1 MPARMYAVGALL
13 ALLVPALAGAWPVDL
28 VVPLESGKE
37 HFHKL
42 STVDWVEVEDA
53 SIATAEVLPG
63 SNELLLTGHSTGRT
77 LLLLYAGGRFAV
89 WRLTVGTPPP
99 EDPAPRLA
107 AARKACPDL
116 KTTEGAERGLSATVK
131 DTACRMALMELLR
144 TDAYVARELEL
155 TFDVP
160 VLQEQLASVG
170 AGLQPLG
177 LEARYSGAGIVL
189 SGTAT
194 PEVHHRA
201 LWELFRRSVGR
212 VPLND
217 NVEVKAPESPEAPVA
232 PPDAGPAVKAEAP
245 VPVEVLPP
253 PRKRNRKP

>member
-1 MPARMYAVGALL
+1 MPARMYSVGALL

-28 VVPLESGKE
+28 AVSLEPGKE
-37 HFHKL
+37 HFHRL
-42 STVDWVEVEDA
+42 ASVDWVEVEDA
-53 SIATAEVLPG
+53 AIATAEVLPG
-63 SNELLLTGHSTGRT
+63 TNELLLTGHSAGRT

-99 EDPAPRLA
+99 EDVPSRLA

-116 KTTEGAERGLSATVK
+116 KTTEGTERGLSATVK
-131 DTACRMALMELLR
+131 NTACRMALMELLR

-155 TFDVP
+155 TFDVT

-189 SGTAT
+189 SGAAT
-194 PEVHHRA
+194 PEAHHRA

-217 NVEVKAPESPEAPVA
+217 EVKVTAPEAPVA
-232 PPDAGPAVKAEAP
+232 APDAGPAVKAEPP